1 MALVRSVAVSFGE
14 KFFFVEIWSL
24 RPGVPYEHSVNTDRL
39 QVLQVDEMFQK
50 FRLEITNLH

>member
-1 MALVRSVAVSFGE
+1 MSLVRSVAVSFSE

-24 RPGVPYEHSVNTDRL
+24 RPGVPDQHPVDTDRL
-39 QVLQVDEMFQK
+39 EVLQVDQMFEK